1 MFDLAYEICRRTA
14 FHIIPH
20 CSKPTAGLMTAVN
33 YKMADLSRGA
43 KKGKKRRGENGK
55 NTLWLPSIAPAS
67 APAPHR
73 IKQEGGFGQVNHF
86 LQVVNSQGRQNE
98 SDVCVHIKWRH
109 HSNTLPESLAAFL
122 SHSSSKCWIMLDF
135 EVLIRQIHHI
145 ISGCCCCWSWVKPLT
160 LLTFV
165 LFERIFYQFHIYKD
179 LTECL
184 CLT

>member
-1 MFDLAYEICRRTA
+1 MPFLLNLKQKCNEYFSLRPCKVIPSQAVKRSAIKSYCPQKKKSLSCVFDLVYEICRRTV

-43 KKGKKRRGENGK
+43 KKGKKRRGKNGK
-55 NTLWLPSIAPAS
+55 NTLWLPTIAPAS

-73 IKQEGGFGQVNHF
+73 IKHEGGFGQVNHF

-109 HSNTLPESLAAFL
+109 HSNALPESLPAFL
-122 SHSSSKCWIMLDF
+122 SHSSSNVEKCW
-135 EVLIRQIHHI
+135 
-145 ISGCCCCWSWVKPLT
+145 T
-160 LLTFV
+160 L
-165 LFERIFYQFHIYKD
+165 KS
-179 LTECL
+179 
-184 CLT
+184 